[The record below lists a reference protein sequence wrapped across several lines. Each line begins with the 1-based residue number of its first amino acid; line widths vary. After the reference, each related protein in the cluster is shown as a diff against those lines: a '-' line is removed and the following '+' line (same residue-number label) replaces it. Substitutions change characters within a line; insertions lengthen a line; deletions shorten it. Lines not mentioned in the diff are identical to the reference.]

1 MGRITPHGRRNQH
14 HIQMRRWP
22 ARRWSTHRQT
32 GFTLVELV
40 MVMVLIGILA
50 VVALPRMSNTDDF
63 RATAFRDEA
72 VAALR
77 YAQKSAVSHRRLV
90 CADVAADSVT
100 LRIASANPATSCTDT
115 TLNAPDG
122 QSAYAKTSGNR
133 ISSGT
138 ITIYF
143 QPSGVVTSD
152 DGIITDYTIGIT
164 GLTSITVV
172 GATGY
177 VN

>member
-1 MGRITPHGRRNQH
+1 
-14 HIQMRRWP
+14 MRRWP
-22 ARRWSTHRQT
+22 ACSWSAHRQT

-40 MVMVLIGILA
+40 MIMVLIGILA

-90 CADVAADSVT
+90 CADVAADSIT
-100 LRIASANPATSCTDT
+100 LHIASANPATSCTDK

-122 QSAYAKTSGNR
+122 QSVYAKTSGDR
-133 ISSGT
+133 ISSGRGP
-138 ITIYF
+138 IYF
-143 QPSGVVTSD
+143 QPSGVVTSSE
-152 DGIITDYTIGIT
+152 GVITDYSIGIT